1 MTNSHRHQHE
11 VLQDRYGLRVAA
23 RLTQGADALPHDV
36 SERLKAARVL
46 AVERRKLPQRA
57 VAGWAYAAGAT
68 AVLGGG
74 ERSRWWHGVA
84 SALPLLVLAVGLI
97 TINVIQNEKA
107 ASELAAVDA
116 ALLVDDLPPAAY
128 ADPGFARFIELGQN
142 QAQVH

>member
-23 RLTQGADALPHDV
+23 RLSQGADALPHDV
-36 SERLKAARVL
+36 SERLKAARVMAL
-46 AVERRKLPQRA
+46 GKRKLPQRA
-57 VAGWAYAAGAT
+57 AAGWAHVAGGT

-74 ERSRWWHGVA
+74 DGSSWWRGLA

-97 TINVIQNEKA
+97 TISVIQNEQA

-128 ADPGFARFIELGQN
+128 ADPGFARFVELARN
-142 QAQVH
+142 QAQIH